1 MACSGTYN
9 KAMYLH
15 YSAPGFVDYREI
27 LHKMVKYSSVHARL
41 SLCAG
46 FRVHLLVNQ
55 QRTMIIKSSGLIE
68 DPPSPYYN
76 CLSKYQNGLQEQLK
90 QDPGVDVPDTSV
102 KYFQYNPR
110 PVPNPAY
117 NDHIPTN
124 LGQPSPKSPHQT
136 SLPRSLTISK
146 VNRLNVGAW

>member
-1 MACSGTYN
+1 MCRLQSPPLG
-9 KAMYLH
+9 K
-15 YSAPGFVDYREI
+15 SAKSNDYQE
-27 LHKMVKYSSVHARL
+27 
-41 SLCAG
+41 
-46 FRVHLLVNQ
+46 Q
-55 QRTMIIKSSGLIE
+55 QHE

-90 QDPGVDVPDTSV
+90 QDPAVDVPDTGV

-136 SLPRSLTISK
+136 SLPRSLTNYQQGEEIKCWGRGVVMCNCTCCNK
-146 VNRLNVGAW
+146 VIACKRYIKGRETDLKAQLGL